1 MQCLSISR
9 THPDG
14 LKAQSPHSA
23 VGHLD
28 DPGDLCV
35 GSIHL
40 VGFDPSMHPRSR
52 LGGVVPEEEDGQLL
66 GVLGGDAILEV
77 VMLLHCHAIHS
88 SNYCL

>member
-1 MQCLSISR
+1 MVIFGLDLLDR
-9 THPDG
+9 LRLWKHPDG

-52 LGGVVPEEEDGQLL
+52 LGDVVPEEEDGQLL
-66 GVLGGDAILEV
+66 GVLGGDAIL
-77 VMLLHCHAIHS
+77 S
-88 SNYCL
+88 Q